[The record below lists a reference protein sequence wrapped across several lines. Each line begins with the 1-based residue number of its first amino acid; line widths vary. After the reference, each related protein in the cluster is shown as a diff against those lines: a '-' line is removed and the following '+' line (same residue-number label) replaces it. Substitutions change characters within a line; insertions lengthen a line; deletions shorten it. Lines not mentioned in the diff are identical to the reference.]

1 MKDTLQQLVL
11 KVNKKFQDDP
21 KYREKLKDVKKS
33 VNLEFDGKDNY
44 HFYLENAHL
53 SDVEEGKIDADVN
66 VMVSSEVFSKI
77 LSKEIDPLT
86 AYLTK
91 QIKIKASL
99 MDKLLI
105 SDLLK

>member
-1 MKDTLQQLVL
+1 MKDTLQQLVA
-11 KVNKKFQDDP
+11 KVNKKFEDDP
-21 KYREKLKDVKKS
+21 KYREKLKS
-33 VNLEFDGKDNY
+33 LSRSINLEFDGKDNY
-44 HFYLENAHL
+44 HFYLKDAHL
-53 SDVEEGKIDADVN
+53 SDVEDGKIDADIN
-66 VMVSSEVFSKI
+66 VIVSSDTFNKI
-77 LSKEIDPLT
+77 LSKETDPLT